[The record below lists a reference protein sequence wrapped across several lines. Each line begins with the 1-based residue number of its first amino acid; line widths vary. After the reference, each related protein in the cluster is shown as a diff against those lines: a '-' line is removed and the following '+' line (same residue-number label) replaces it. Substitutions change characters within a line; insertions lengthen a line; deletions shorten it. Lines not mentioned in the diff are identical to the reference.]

1 MFDKAAGEFK
11 IPAMELQRLRKVAE
25 ATGLSIDEMTQSA
38 LELAKQDMALSQ
50 LNKSLTFNDK
60 QLGAIKNL
68 AQLNK
73 GTGKFEI
80 NLGGMKPELLENLN
94 PDRLDDLIGKQNTLA
109 QAAAQRLT
117 FFEKI
122 KNIFETFKAGLA
134 PVIEKFMAALDKS
147 GFADKLSDA
156 MLTISNTIGGIIDRG
171 GLDDFLN
178 SLIDALKSAGDFVAN
193 MFSPDKNTTLGDV
206 LNNLGRTLAAVLTI
220 AWNNSIG
227 RLGSLLRIE
236 NAAGNDIM
244 SFNDID
250 KVNDGD
256 ISPTGLVV
264 SKPTPRGLKPIA
276 QGAPGDSAYL
286 RKNGM
291 GGTADVNINGTLKLD
306 LGMGVSMDMRRDLIN
321 NPEFRYSILKM
332 VSNNMLEL
340 KNGTA

>member
-1 MFDKAAGEFK
+1 
-11 IPAMELQRLRKVAE
+11 
-25 ATGLSIDEMTQSA
+25 
-38 LELAKQDMALSQ
+38 
-50 LNKSLTFNDK
+50 
-60 QLGAIKNL
+60 
-68 AQLNK
+68 
-73 GTGKFEI
+73 
-80 NLGGMKPELLENLN
+80 
-94 PDRLDDLIGKQNTLA
+94 
-109 QAAAQRLT
+109 
-117 FFEKI
+117 
-122 KNIFETFKAGLA
+122 
-134 PVIEKFMAALDKS
+134 
-147 GFADKLSDA
+147 
-156 MLTISNTIGGIIDRG
+156 
-171 GLDDFLN
+171 
-178 SLIDALKSAGDFVAN
+178 